1 MAVKTVEKRAPAG
14 PTPTEAQIASI
25 LADINAGLAL
35 PDCCAGA
42 GVDSTTFLR
51 GLSAGGAAK
60 SGQWREIRARVV
72 AAQVE
77 SRRAAL
83 AILAA
88 QASRGA
94 PAALG
99 ALIDRLSQPD
109 EALDPPPTERRAF
122 LRYRLAD
129 IQGRMGRAAGIAY
142 HQLVRHEAALLSE
155 LATVEAESGRGSL
168 DKATPEER
176 LVYDEQDAA
185 ACTLDDLEVYVLEWC
200 RRQKLRLDI
209 IDGAPVLSRDAASI
223 S

>member
-14 PTPTEAQIASI
+14 PAPTDPQIAAI
-25 LADINAGLAL
+25 LADIKAGLSLA
-35 PDCCAGA
+35 DCCAGA
-42 GVDSTTFLR
+42 SVDPDAFLR
-51 GLSAGGAAK
+51 GLSTGRTAK
-60 SGQWREIRARVV
+60 TGRWREIRALVV
-72 AAQVE
+72 GAQIE
-77 SRRAAL
+77 YRRASL
-83 AILAA
+83 ATLAS
-88 QASRGA
+88 QATKGA